1 MRLLIVEDEPDILT
15 ALQRGLKQ
23 EGYAVDAAATGE
35 QALESIGVTD
45 YDLILLDINL
55 PDLSGLSI
63 IKSLRDKHN
72 ETRIMIVSANKSIDD
87 RIRGL
92 DLGANDYMVKPFDF
106 GELCAHIRALLRRN
120 FTPEPALLVTGKL
133 SIDQNKH
140 RVTYDGAE
148 IVLTKK
154 EYEILAYLMRQN
166 DRMISAEE
174 LLEHVWD
181 EDADPFSQVIRV
193 HIYSLRKKLSQAT
206 GGKETI
212 TTLKG
217 VGYGLNTKL

>member
-35 QALESIGVTD
+35 QALESISVTN

-72 ETRIMIVSANKSIDD
+72 ETRIMIISANKSIDD

-106 GELCAHIRALLRRN
+106 GELCARIRAMLRRN
-120 FTPEPALLVTGKL
+120 FTPEPSLLVNGKL

-140 RVTYDGAE
+140 RVTYGGAE

-154 EYEILAYLMRQN
+154 EYEVLAYLMQQGR
-166 DRMISAEE
+166 RMISAEE

-181 EDADPFSQVIRV
+181 ENADPFSQVIRV

-212 TTLKG
+212 TTVKG
-217 VGYGLNTKL
+217 VGYGLNTRL